1 MLSKLFI
8 LWLVTLSLFLSG
20 CGGSRSTT
28 VVIIEEPTPLQTYT
42 INITKM
48 SALNP
53 VGDIYMRVFNEYGS
67 DTTNTTSESII
78 ITDEGDNLPIT
89 FQLKDSLG
97 VILEKT
103 FTLTSPELIDST
115 EVIVTHDIFEDNNF
129 SFTFSIILQTK
140 KQ

>member
-1 MLSKLFI
+1 MKTKLFLLLFAISTI
-8 LWLVTLSLFLSG
+8 LLTG

-28 VVIIEEPTPLQTYT
+28 VVIIEEPEPVQTYT

-53 VGDIYMRVFNEYGS
+53 VGDIYMRVFNAYGS
-67 DTTNTTSESII
+67 DETNSTSDSII
-78 ITDEGDNLPIT
+78 LTDEGDNLPIT

-97 VILEKT
+97 VILERT

-115 EVIVTHDIFEDNNF
+115 EVIVTHDVFEDNNF
-129 SFTFSIILQTK
+129 SFSFSIILQTK